1 MIGMLFF
8 TTFYNP
14 DYPHFIRSHGKLGPH
29 NLRRAHIDAR
39 QRDYIGGQKRAQHAS
54 RRSRNCPSVVR

>member
-14 DYPHFIRSHGKLGPH
+14 DYPHFIRSHGKLGPRH
-29 NLRRAHIDAR
+29 V
-39 QRDYIGGQKRAQHAS
+39 QVM
-54 RRSRNCPSVVR
+54 P